1 VTGGGSFGGLSSN
14 QIYQGTGSNVN
25 VASTQVTVG
34 IAGAGNVASFAA
46 VGTTIAGN
54 LTVRGDLT
62 VTGNSVNI
70 GSATLS
76 IQDPIISLNTPA
88 DLSPLTTPTTNDIG
102 LKFHYYDTA
111 DSHALLGR
119 DAATGYLE
127 WFSRGDDVG
136 NVFTGGTFGTIKSGA
151 VILANARVVGGGLTA
166 NTGTMQV
173 YGDGSISGNL
183 FVGATLT
190 ATTLTATTTNP
201 TTVNAGTVNAATIN
215 VTSGNITTLT
225 ATTTN
230 PTTVNAGTVNAATLN
245 ATNGNITNANHTT
258 MVSTNFSSGNIQA
271 TSNITLTGSIIPSSN
286 VSSNLGNSTN
296 WFNTFFGVATQ
307 AKYAD
312 LAENYQADKP
322 YNPGT
327 VLQFGGTA
335 EVTVAEANTPRV
347 AGVVS
352 TNPAHLMNGALAG
365 NGVVAVALTGRVP
378 CNVIGPIAKGD
389 MLVSAGFGFARA
401 DTTPAMGTVIGKALE
416 DFPINAK
423 GIIEVVVGRL

>member
-1 VTGGGSFGGLSSN
+1 MANSNFVVQNGLQVGGLTIFAANSDITTSGNISVTGGGSFGGLSSN

-25 VASTQVTVG
+25 VASTAVTVG
-34 IAGAGNVASFAA
+34 IAGAGNVATFNST
-46 VGTTIAGN
+46 G
-54 LTVRGDLT
+54 LTVSNLT
-62 VTGNSVNI
+62 VTGTETVNNTEYSVTQIATTVNAVTI
-70 GSATLS
+70 GNAGAA
-76 IQDPIISLNTPA
+76 IVG
-88 DLSPLTTPTTNDIG
+88 TT
-102 LKFHYYDTA
+102 
-111 DSHALLGR
+111 S
-119 DAATGYLE
+119 
-127 WFSRGDDVG
+127 
-136 NVFTGGTFGTIKSGA
+136 TISGA
-151 VILANARVVGGGLTA
+151 SSA
-166 NTGTMQV
+166 GTLV
-173 YGDGSISGNL
+173 ATNLSSSNVSISG
-183 FVGATLT
+183 GSLT
-190 ATTLTATTTNP
+190 GITTLTATTTNP

-245 ATNGNITNANHTT
+245 ATTGNITNANHTT

-312 LAENYQADKP
+312 LAENYQADKA

-365 NGVVAVALTGRVP
+365 NGVVALALTGRVP
-378 CNVIGPIAKGD
+378 CNVIGPVAKGD

-401 DTTPAMGTVIGKALE
+401 DASPAMGTVIGKALE
-416 DFPINAK
+416 DFSINAK
-423 GIIEVVVGRL
+423 GVIEVVVGRL

>member
-1 VTGGGSFGGLSSN
+1 MANSNFVVQNGLQVGGLTIFAANSDITTSGNISVTGGGSFGGLSSN

-25 VASTQVTVG
+25 VASTAVTVG
-34 IAGAGNVASFAA
+34 IAGAGNVATFNST
-46 VGTTIAGN
+46 G
-54 LTVRGDLT
+54 LTVSNLT
-62 VTGNSVNI
+62 VTGTETVNNTEYSVTQI
-70 GSATLS
+70 A
-76 IQDPIISLNTPA
+76 
-88 DLSPLTTPTTNDIG
+88 
-102 LKFHYYDTA
+102 
-111 DSHALLGR
+111 
-119 DAATGYLE
+119 
-127 WFSRGDDVG
+127 
-136 NVFTGGTFGTIKSGA
+136 
-151 VILANARVVGGGLTA
+151 
-166 NTGTMQV
+166 
-173 YGDGSISGNL
+173 
-183 FVGATLT
+183 
-190 ATTLTATTTNP
+190 
-201 TTVNAGTVNAATIN
+201 TTVNAVTIGNAGAAIVGTTSTISGASSAGTLVATNLSSSN
-215 VTSGNITTLT
+215 VSISGGTLTGITTLT

-230 PTTVNAGTVNAATLN
+230 PTTVNSGTVNTATLN

-365 NGVVAVALTGRVP
+365 NGVVALALTGRVP
-378 CNVIGPIAKGD
+378 CNVIGPVAKGD

-401 DTTPAMGTVIGKALE
+401 DASPAMGTVIGKALE
-416 DFPINAK
+416 DFSINAK
-423 GIIEVVVGRL
+423 GVIEVVVGRL